1 MGSVLAPEVLNLAHF
16 SPKLFIND
24 KLGAKIAYIVT
35 SVLCISCESSYS
47 VLANAKAV
55 TPKQSPDSPQ

>member
-16 SPKLFIND
+16 SPTLFIND

-35 SVLCISCESSYS
+35 VYCVFHVNQAIVC
-47 VLANAKAV
+47 
-55 TPKQSPDSPQ
+55 